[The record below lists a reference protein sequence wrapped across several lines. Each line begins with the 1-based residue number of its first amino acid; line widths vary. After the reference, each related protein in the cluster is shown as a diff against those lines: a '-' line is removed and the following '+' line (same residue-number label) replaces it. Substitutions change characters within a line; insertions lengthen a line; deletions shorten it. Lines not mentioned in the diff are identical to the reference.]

1 MYLLYILLSYRAD
14 CKKIGKENLAVPLRE
29 RLELYVILFL
39 LPLALALLRRW

>member
-29 RLELYVILFL
+29 RLKLYVILFL